1 MPSRTSTTGGD
12 GPNAGLDTPLG
23 STFIRLAAK
32 QGGSFITLSVAVVG
46 GAGSS
51 GLLIAAA
58 GQASHDDLAP
68 LFPDDKATRGFLGAS
83 AQPAASPRRTHRA
96 QGRTPSQETWER
108 WHCEQARDAVRR
120 FAAWGVARAGVLEV
134 GGTEDDDGSKP
145 SSIFVRTA
153 GGVWAAAGSPAISK
167 MTEADLAVAAVADI
181 PPAKDANGAPVPDVP
196 ANGSAAAGPI
206 EVQEVKGKE
215 PAFAAAV
222 EGRIGFGPETIVPA
236 ATDAVAAAARPP
248 TGRRN
253 SEGKPLKKKKNIK
266 PVVQEGSLSIVER
279 VFFKSAPG
287 RPQVIMGI
295 ILRLRLPPGVP
306 SLKLE
311 RVVDLLRIAQ
321 SKHYRLSSYI
331 DPTTMVAHPMAKT
344 AKDLPCNYRFVE
356 RKTRDTWQDVYDE
369 EINTNFD
376 VNDATRPLW
385 RSVAIVPKEWMPSD
399 STSLGQSQLNL
410 AIQPKAPSVFVT
422 APEGET
428 QQADM
433 SSSAAGADSAQSMP
447 IVPGGIP
454 SSTKPV
460 LANVYGTRDPDIL
473 EGQPYFE
480 IMFSFHHCLGDG
492 LSMFAYAR
500 TFLERA
506 DKENLLAEDLHL
518 ENIEVVTEPPPLIDN
533 LLDPW
538 FVEVVPV
545 MGSMAVNRF
554 AKKGR
559 RFKGHKKEGEEER
572 ATRPTAV
579 TKAGSVRSPSPA
591 ASEESHTPSTASAIQ
606 PGNSSLAPST
616 VAGTAPPSVSI
627 PMTPAARTKVRF
639 LWFDNDFISALRK
652 KSKSEGTTIAAVMVV
667 ASLAAVRTS
676 FATLPKYAK
685 KPLPSKQGWVVTNSV
700 RHMLP
705 QSRLLQG
712 GDREVD
718 EGLKMFGGYAGSVT
732 NSSLLLEDHSDV
744 WERCRVVRKSISK
757 CFRDSI
763 QRMKLMNYCYR
774 HPSLWRMVERNTDLA
789 KLSRTYSVEVANL
802 GAWEYPVAPPD
813 APADDTRCR
822 LDHFGGVVNSSF
834 DGVRGLF
841 TVGLITLGGRM
852 SAAVGYD
859 MNSVHE
865 SEADIFVKALCEG
878 LAKLK
883 DSEGKVTVGQIRQ

>member
-1 MPSRTSTTGGD
+1 MSWFLRDASRDFDDGVVIVGVMAWLVKAVGVGNGD
-12 GPNAGLDTPLG
+12 GPSAGLDTRLG
-23 STFIRLAAK
+23 SIFIRLAAK
-32 QGGSFITLSVAVVG
+32 QGGSPITLSVAVVG

-51 GLLIAAA
+51 GRLIAAA
-58 GQASHDDLAP
+58 GQASQDDLAP
-68 LFPDDKATRGFLGAS
+68 LFPDDETTRGFLGAS
-83 AQPAASPRRTHRA
+83 AQPAASPRRTQRA
-96 QGRTPSQETWER
+96 QGRAPSQETWER
-108 WHCEQARDAVRR
+108 WHWEQARDAVRR
-120 FAAWGVARAGVLEV
+120 FAAVGAAVAGVV
-134 GGTEDDDGSKP
+134 EDGRAEDVDGSKA
-145 SSIFVRTA
+145 SSTF
-153 GGVWAAAGSPAISK
+153 
-167 MTEADLAVAAVADI
+167 MTEPDLAVAAVADI
-181 PPAKDANGAPVPDVP
+181 PAAGDAPLPGVP
-196 ANGSAAAGPI
+196 ANGSAAGEPI
-206 EVQEVKGKE
+206 KMQEVKGKE
-215 PAFAAAV
+215 PA
-222 EGRIGFGPETIVPA
+222 GPETIVPA
-236 ATDAVAAAARPP
+236 VTDAAARPP

-306 SLKLE
+306 SLRLE
-311 RVVDLLRIAQ
+311 RIVDLLRIAQ

-331 DPTTMVAHPMAKT
+331 DPTTMVAHPMART

-433 SSSAAGADSAQSMP
+433 SSSAAADSAQSMP

-454 SSTKPV
+454 SSTKPI
-460 LANVYGTRDPDIL
+460 LANVYGTRDPDIV
-473 EGQPYFE
+473 EGHPYFE

-506 DKENLLAEDLHL
+506 DRENLLAEDLHL
-518 ENIEVVTEPPPLIDN
+518 ENIEVVREPPPLIDN

-554 AKKGR
+554 GKKGR
-559 RFKGHKKEGEEER
+559 RFKGHKNEGEEER

-591 ASEESHTPSTASAIQ
+591 ASEESHTPSTVSAIQ

-627 PMTPAARTKVRF
+627 PLTPAARTKVRV

-813 APADDTRCR
+813 APADDSRCR

-878 LAKLK
+878 LMKLK
-883 DSEGKVTVGQIRQ
+883 DLEGKVTVGQIRQ